1 MILDYGY
8 IRIISHS
15 GYKLN
20 YIFLFLPLM
29 EITSANFVKS
39 SANNDQLPPINLPE
53 YGFVGRSN
61 VGKSS
66 FINCLCERKN
76 LAKTSITPGKTQ
88 LINHFLINDTW
99 YLVDLPGYGYAK
111 VSKKKRAGFADLI
124 TNYITKRENL
134 MNLFV
139 LIDSRIKPQAIDME
153 FMEYLGVK
161 GIPFTILLT
170 KTDKPTQKEFS
181 QNYRAFKK
189 ELSQVWEELPPMIL
203 TSAVSGR
210 GREEVLSLIEEV
222 NPLFNPQS

>member
-1 MILDYGY
+1 
-8 IRIISHS
+8 
-15 GYKLN
+15 
-20 YIFLFLPLM
+20 M

-76 LAKTSITPGKTQ
+76 LAKTSTTPGKTQ
-88 LINHFLINDTW
+88 LINHFLINDNW

-203 TSAVSGR
+203 TSGVSGR